1 MINYYNE
8 LRLNWA
14 NNEPKTS
21 KKSKLEE
28 KFIAESK
35 QLFINIEKAQNEY
48 ERFLTEFILA
58 NCDSD
63 IDSLYE
69 EEAQE
74 LYQATKN
81 SDYRKLS
88 SLEILET
95 VVTSQLLMSRYKKSK
110 ITSIKAGA

>member
-8 LRLNWA
+8 LRFNRA
-14 NNEPKTS
+14 DNES

-28 KFIAESK
+28 KFHTQSK
-35 QLFINIEKAQNEY
+35 QLFINIEKAQDEY

-58 NCDSD
+58 NSNSD
-63 IDSLYE
+63 IDELYN
-69 EEAQE
+69 EEAIE
-74 LYQATKN
+74 LWEATSN

-95 VVTSQLLMSRYKKSK
+95 VVTSELLGSRHKK
-110 ITSIKAGA
+110 I